1 MSYEQPSGI
10 QGHQKSLAQQSS
22 RAEQLQNS
30 SYYKDLQ
37 QKLAQQA
44 PANAMWSKGVDAKG
58 ATTYYINASHLAAQ
72 TDFSII
78 SSHDHVV
85 KAPLSAQVLK
95 AGMKIDIE
103 SKTSQLVDS
112 FIKNVIQSKSH
123 NLIVSK
129 LAALKASAI
138 GFLLSM
144 FGMSSEDIRKLKKQ
158 AFEKGRNEV
167 KQMYTENQYNLELLN
182 IVGNASNKQ
191 HKAQVRVLE
200 EMTKQLSLQAVNLGM
215 ADYFTVER
223 KLEIRIDVCKEILN
237 KFKEEQMNLKYE
249 LEYVG

>member
-44 PANAMWSKGVDAKG
+44 PANTMWSKGVDAKG

-72 TDFSII
+72 ADFSTI
-78 SSHDHVV
+78 SSHDQSV
-85 KAPLSAQVLK
+85 KAPLSVQVLK
-95 AGMKIDIE
+95 AGMKIDME

-112 FIKNVIQSKSH
+112 FIKNIIQSKSH
-123 NLIVSK
+123 NLIVAK
-129 LAALKASAI
+129 LAGLKASAI

-158 AFEKGRNEV
+158 AFEKGRHEI
-167 KQMYTENQYNLELLN
+167 KQMFAENQYNLELLN
-182 IVGNASNKQ
+182 IVGNSSHKQ

-200 EMTKQLSLQAVNLGM
+200 EMTKQLSIQAINLGL
-215 ADYFTVER
+215 ADYFTAER
-223 KLEIRIDVCKEILN
+223 KLEVRMDACKEILA

-249 LEYVG
+249 LEYVS